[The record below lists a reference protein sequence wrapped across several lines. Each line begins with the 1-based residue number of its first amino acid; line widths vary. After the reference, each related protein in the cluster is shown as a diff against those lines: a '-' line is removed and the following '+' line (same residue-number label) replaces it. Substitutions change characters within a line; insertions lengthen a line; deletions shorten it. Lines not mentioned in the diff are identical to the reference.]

1 MPLSLAV
8 YFVVNYLMYSYIFKW
23 SIIFRKLD
31 LTSLGGAVYL
41 VTQSCLTLWDPMDCS
56 PPGSSAHAISQ
67 AKVLQWVAISFHR
80 SLGGPVAK
88 TWSFHCR
95 ESRFNP

>member
-41 VTQSCLTLWDPMDCS
+41 VTQSCPTLWDPMDCS
-56 PPGSSAHAISQ
+56 PPGSSAHEISQ
-67 AKVLQWVAISFHR
+67 AKVLHSICNMQYA
-80 SLGGPVAK
+80 LNMQYAG
-88 TWSFHCR
+88 
-95 ESRFNP
+95 SRQ